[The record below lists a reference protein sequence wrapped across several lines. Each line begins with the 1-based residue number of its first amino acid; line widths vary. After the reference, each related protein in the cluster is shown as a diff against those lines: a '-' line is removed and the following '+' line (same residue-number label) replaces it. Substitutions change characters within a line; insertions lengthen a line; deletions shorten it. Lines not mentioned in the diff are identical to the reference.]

1 LHVGLES
8 FFIWTAIMSLA
19 ATAYVLWLLP
29 DSLLRLLLWMLTH
42 TLYRL
47 HVWGRGRR
55 PARGGALLVPNHVSM
70 ADAVLLL
77 AALDRPVRFL
87 MFKGSYEHPL
97 VKPFAKMLRVIP
109 IASDHG
115 PREMIHSLREVSQT
129 LQNGELVCIFPEG
142 QMTRIGQILPLRRGM
157 DRVI

>member
-47 HVWGRGRR
+47 DVEGRERV

-77 AALDRPVRFL
+77 AAIDRPVRFL
-87 MFKGSYEHPL
+87 MFKGSYAHSLGHPL
-97 VKPFAKMLRVIP
+97 
-109 IASDHG
+109 
-115 PREMIHSLREVSQT
+115 PRNL
-129 LQNGELVCIFPEG
+129 GLV
-142 QMTRIGQILPLRRGM
+142 
-157 DRVI
+157 